1 MKKVLAIFLS
11 VLLIC
16 ISLAPMSI
24 AVAGPQLASR
34 VIEGDYSE
42 TAGQVASVTTTTF
55 TVVIKAPK
63 GISKLVGVN
72 LYFDFDP
79 TVLSVAKAGLA
90 GSVDGS
96 GNITPNFNGMIV
108 SGLKA
113 NTDNQYTMAWIP
125 SGDGVSKNQA
135 RDLVYITFNV
145 LDTTKTQTSLNLYVD
160 EFRTDDGNDN
170 NDITKTVL
178 LENRIVNLS
187 FPVDTPPATT
197 VPETEPA
204 EDETTASDIN
214 KLLQIIRD
222 MLSGNGVT
230 FADFADAIA
239 NMLGNAEITDII
251 EQLVDGDVDISE
263 LFQEILS
270 SLGLDFGM
278 LEDILNMIIDFLLGL
293 FGGDSGNETTGASTS
308 NNGSTTVAPSES
320 TTVPTTDELG
330 ESTTASGSSSGSE
343 KTGDMGVA
351 LAATVCVAA
360 SAAFVLTRKKK
371 EIL

>member
-11 VLLIC
+11 ALLIC
-16 ISLAPMSI
+16 ISIAPMSL
-24 AVAGPQLASR
+24 AVAGPGLATR
-34 VIEGDYSE
+34 VVEGNYSE
-42 TAGQVASVTTTTF
+42 TASQVASVTTNTF

-63 GISKLVGVN
+63 GIQKLVGVN

-79 TVLSVAKAGLA
+79 AVLSVVKAGLA
-90 GSVDGS
+90 GAVDADGNTTANFS
-96 GNITPNFNGMIV
+96 GILV

-113 NTDNQYTMAWIP
+113 NTDNEYAMAWIP
-125 SGDGVSKNQA
+125 SGDGVSKNQS
-135 RDLVYITFNV
+135 RDLIYITFSV

-160 EFRTDDGNDN
+160 EFRTDDGNAE
-170 NDITKTVL
+170 NDIVKTTL
-178 LENRIVNLS
+178 LENRIVNFN

-197 VPETEPA
+197 APSTEA
-204 EDETTASDIN
+204 EGDGTSASDIN

-239 NMLGNAEITDII
+239 NMLGNAELTDII
-251 EQLVDGDVDISE
+251 EQLVDGNVDISDF
-263 LFQEILS
+263 FQEILS
-270 SLGLDFGM
+270 GLGLDFGSF
-278 LEDILNMIIDFLLGL
+278 EDILNKIIEFIMSL
-293 FGGDSGNETTGASTS
+293 FNPDKDKTTAVDTTAA
-308 NNGSTTVAPSES
+308 NPGSA
-320 TTVPTTDELG
+320 
-330 ESTTASGSSSGSE
+330 STTAKGSSTGSE

-371 EIL
+371 ETL